1 MGDISGLVDAAEETA
16 KLNEPI
22 EVENVPEPEIKPD
35 PTGSEFL
42 DLLLDKIEPITKSKT
57 KLKIMIYSDPG
68 AGKTTFAGQ
77 IPNNLIIDAEEGT
90 QSILNH
96 PELMAEG
103 VARLP
108 YKTFEGLERT
118 IEEFHKN
125 QTALEKFTTISIDS
139 LSNLHKRGLAEVTE
153 REWKKNPTL
162 TNRYVAET
170 EHHTENNEHI
180 RRLVQQ
186 MCDLPQNIVLTAHK
200 RLIEPKNMPAKTFP
214 DFSEKLANTISGMM
228 DIVAYMYITEIDGV
242 EKRVLK
248 FHPSSGI
255 AAKCRWA
262 AFPDNMVDPTWM
274 KVQEILNK

>member
-1 MGDISGLVDAAEETA
+1 MGSISELVDDETTET
-16 KLNEPI
+16 NNSEPTTTA
-22 EVENVPEPEIKPD
+22 
-35 PTGSEFL
+35 PTSAPSGSEFL
-42 DLLLDKIEPITKSKT
+42 DLLLNKIEPINKSKT

-77 IPNNLIIDAEEGT
+77 VPNNLIIDAEEGT

-108 YKTFEGLERT
+108 YKTFEGLEKT
-118 IEEFHKN
+118 IEEFHKAPE
-125 QTALEKFTTISIDS
+125 QLSRFTTISIDS

-153 REWKKNPTL
+153 REWQKNPAL
-162 TNRYVAET
+162 NNRYVAET

-186 MCDLPQNIVLTAHK
+186 MCDLPQNVILTAHK

-228 DIVAYMYITEIDGV
+228 DIVAYMYMAEIDGE
-242 EKRVLK
+242 EKRVMK

-262 AFPDNMVDPTWM
+262 SFPDNMVDPTWA
-274 KVQEILNK
+274 KVQEILDK